1 MQVQRLKQMGATVRN
16 NTLYKETLEK
26 RSQEESHL
34 RKTFQAMST
43 EKLQETVESHRNV
56 LALAEEVLE
65 QRRRGLSALTVKE

>member
-1 MQVQRLKQMGATVRN
+1 MGATVRN

-26 RSQEESHL
+26 RSREESQV
-34 RKTFQAMST
+34 RKTFDAMSN
-43 EKLQETVESHRNV
+43 EALQETVENHRKM